1 MTPEEDKRIIEIL
14 KTRDTLE
21 THVQLKSGKVAKLWS
36 IAWGYDMGD
45 DFAHITTNISP
56 EQPEQD
62 IDFFYTHEIV
72 KINDGES
79 GICIVS
85 FDPSHA

>member
-14 KTRDTLE
+14 KTRDALE
-21 THVQLKSGKVAKLWS
+21 THVQLKSGKVAKLWN

-56 EQPEQD
+56 GQPEQD
-62 IDFFYTHEIV
+62 MDFFYTHEIV

-79 GICIVS
+79 GICISS
-85 FDPSHA
+85 FDPNHA